1 MGGAERKDEM
11 TGNSVTVV
19 GQGYVGLPLAQ
30 AAVRAGW
37 KVHGLDVSESL
48 VDSLN
53 TGCSHVDDLSDEDIR
68 EMLGLEF
75 RATTDAGVV
84 ATSDVV
90 VICVPTPLGEAG
102 APDLRAVKSA
112 ARSVGDNLTP
122 GTLVILESTTYPGT
136 TDDIV
141 KPILESVSDLT
152 AGSDFQLAYSPERID
167 PGSKKYG
174 IRNTPKLIGGIDDES
189 TQVAVDFYGSF
200 VNEPVPLHGTREA
213 ETAKLLENTF
223 RHVNIALVNEMAKFC
238 KELDIDIWEV
248 IRGASTKPFGFMKF
262 TPGPGV
268 GGHCIPIDPNYLSYE
283 VRDKLG
289 YPFRFVELA
298 QEINNSM
305 PRYITD
311 RVSELLNEHRKPL
324 NGSEVLLL
332 GVTYKANIADQRE
345 SPARPVAEL
354 LRARG
359 ARVRFHDPMVEHWS
373 LDSGE
378 LLREGDL
385 DDAVWSA
392 DIVVVLQAHDTYDLT
407 KLSKNAKVMLDTRG
421 RAPDPAARL

>member
-1 MGGAERKDEM
+1 MNKK
-11 TGNSVTVV
+11 SVTVV

-30 AAVRAGW
+30 AAAKSGW
-37 KVHGLDVSESL
+37 KVHGLDVSEAL
-48 VDSLN
+48 IDALN
-53 TGCSHVDDLSDEDIR
+53 SGRSHVDDLSDEDIQ
-68 EMLGLEF
+68 EMLDLGY
-75 RATTDAGVV
+75 RATCDAGVV
-84 ATSDVV
+84 SNSDVV
-90 VICVPTPLGEAG
+90 VLCVPTPLGEAG
-102 APDLRAVKSA
+102 APDLGAVKGAS
-112 ARSVGDNLTP
+112 RSVGDFLRP
-122 GTLVILESTTYPGT
+122 GTTVILESTTYPGT
-136 TDDIV
+136 TDGVV
-141 KPILESVSDLT
+141 KPILEVGSGLT
-152 AGSDFQLAYSPERID
+152 AGRDFQLAYSPERID
-167 PGSKKYG
+167 PGSKKFG
-174 IRNTPKLIGGIDDES
+174 IKNTPKLMGGIDDAS
-189 TQVAVDFYGSF
+189 AQAAVAFYGDF
-200 VNEPVPLHGTREA
+200 VDQPVAMNGLREA

-238 KELDIDIWEV
+238 KELGIDIWEV

-311 RVSELLNEHRKPL
+311 RVAELLNEHRKPL
-324 NGSEVLLL
+324 NGSDVLLL

-359 ARVRFHDPMVEHWS
+359 ANIRFHDPMVDVWR
-373 LDSGE
+373 LDSGAVA
-378 LLREGDL
+378 REANL
-385 DDAVWSA
+385 DDAIKDSDV
-392 DIVVVLQAHDTYDLT
+392 VVVLQAHESYDLARIAAE
-407 KLSKNAKVMLDTRG
+407 SKVMFDTRG
-421 RAPDPAARL
+421 KSPKPAVRL